1 MSAAF
6 PSRRAVL
13 RGLLGA
19 GAVALGATAC
29 TAEDATPGDSG
40 ETTAGPGASGGASTG
55 SPGSPGRRMGAEW
68 GRHERTFMAWP
79 ASTGIWGEDLPAVR
93 EDIAGLARAVAAY
106 EPVVVLASA
115 NQQAA
120 AQRACGS
127 DTEVVAIPVD
137 DLWARDTVPVFV
149 EDGGTV
155 TGVDLDFNGW
165 GNKQRHDNDAR
176 VAQTV
181 LAHYGIDRSQ
191 APLVAEGGSFETD
204 GRGTLL
210 VTESSVVND
219 NRNPGKS
226 RQQIEDELKR
236 TLGVTRVVWFAG
248 VRGEDI
254 TDAHV
259 DCLVRCAASGAVLLD
274 TPFPGGPADS
284 WTRAG
289 DEARTVLER
298 ETDAQGK
305 PFQIVDL
312 PQPDPDLITGRGDA
326 FVSSYANFYVANG
339 ALFMPRFGD
348 KRADDRARQ
357 ILRDHFPGREIV
369 PVPIDAVA
377 SGGGGIH
384 CATHD
389 QPAAPA
395 PR

>member
-1 MSAAF
+1 MSAVL
-6 PSRRAVL
+6 PSRRAVV

-19 GAVALGATAC
+19 GVVALGAVAC
-29 TAEDATPGDSG
+29 TADSTSDAPGEG
-40 ETTAGPGASGGASTG
+40 AGRGAPGGGPETAEAGS
-55 SPGSPGRRMGAEW
+55 RRFGAEW
-68 GRHERTFMAWP
+68 DRHERTFMAWP
-79 ASTGIWGEDLPAVR
+79 ASAGIWGADLPAVR
-93 EDIAGLARAVAAY
+93 QDIARLARAVAEY
-106 EPVVVLASA
+106 EPVVVLAGA
-115 NQQAA
+115 DQQAA
-120 AQRACGS
+120 AQNACGK
-127 DTEVVAIPVD
+127 DAEVLAVPVD
-137 DLWARDTVPVFV
+137 DLWARDIVPVFV

-155 TGVDLDFNGW
+155 AGVDLNFNGW
-165 GNKQRHDNDAR
+165 GNKQRHGNDGR
-176 VAQTV
+176 VARSV
-181 LAHYGIDRSQ
+181 LAHYGVPRNQ

-204 GRGTLL
+204 GHGTLL

-226 RQQIEDELKR
+226 RQQIEDGLKQ

-259 DCLVRCAASGAVLLD
+259 DCLVRYAASGAVLLD
-274 TPFPGGPADS
+274 TAFPGGPADS
-284 WTRAG
+284 WSRAG
-289 DEARTVLER
+289 DQARSVLK
-298 ETDAQGK
+298 TAVDARGK
-305 PFQIVDL
+305 PFEVVDL

-357 ILRDHFPGREIV
+357 IFRDHFPGRDVV
-369 PVPIDAVA
+369 PVPIDAIA

-389 QPAAPA
+389 QPAVPA
-395 PR
+395 PK

>member
-1 MSAAF
+1 MSAVF

-40 ETTAGPGASGGASTG
+40 ETAGAQASGRGVQR
-55 SPGSPGRRMGAEW
+55 SPGSPARRMGAEW
-68 GRHERTFMAWP
+68 DRHERTFMAWP

-93 EDIAGLARAVAAY
+93 EDIAGLARVVAAY
-106 EPVVVLASA
+106 EPVVVLAPA
-115 NQQAA
+115 NQQAV
-120 AQRACGS
+120 AQKACGS
-127 DTEVVAIPVD
+127 DTEVVAILVD

-149 EDGGTV
+149 EEDGTV
-155 TGVDLDFNGW
+155 TGVDFTFNGW
-165 GNKQRHDNDAR
+165 GNKQRHDNDAQ
-176 VAQTV
+176 VAQAV
-181 LAHYGIDRSQ
+181 LARYGIDRSQ

-259 DCLVRCAASGAVLLD
+259 DCLVRYAASGAVLLD

-289 DEARTVLER
+289 EAGPHRAPSARPTPGASASRSSTSRSPTRT
-298 ETDAQGK
+298 
-305 PFQIVDL
+305 
-312 PQPDPDLITGRGDA
+312 
-326 FVSSYANFYVANG
+326 
-339 ALFMPRFGD
+339 
-348 KRADDRARQ
+348 
-357 ILRDHFPGREIV
+357 
-369 PVPIDAVA
+369 
-377 SGGGGIH
+377 
-384 CATHD
+384 
-389 QPAAPA
+389 
-395 PR
+395 